1 MQPLVSIGMSVF
13 NCEQTLSTAIQSILN
28 QTYTNWELI
37 IIDDGSKDQTLEI
50 AKSFRDPRIKVINDG
65 QNQRLPM
72 RLNQAIA
79 LSRGKYFA
87 RMDGDDVSYPERLQR
102 QVAYLEQ
109 HPEIDLLGTAGV
121 NFDRDGRATGLVP
134 WKQSHA
140 EICARPW
147 VGFPLQHPTWMGK
160 LDWFKKFQYRP
171 DAIGME
177 DYEMM
182 LRTYKTSRFASLPEI
197 LLGYRVTSLSLKKIL
212 VSRYHFCSSLI
223 QKALIDRNWIFVYGA
238 FLQVAKLLVELVI
251 VPTGL
256 GLKLMKH
263 RLGAPVKASDIE
275 QWQQTWANFQR
286 EESFHE
292 LKPGQYLSNQ
302 Q

>member
-28 QTYTNWELI
+28 QTYPNWELI
-37 IIDDGSKDQTLEI
+37 IIDDGSKDKTLEI

-65 QNQRLPM
+65 QNQRLPI
-72 RLNQAIA
+72 RLNQAIS

-87 RMDGDDVSYPERLQR
+87 RMDGDDISYPERLQR
-102 QVAYLEQ
+102 QVEHLEQ

-121 NFDRDGRATGLVP
+121 NFNADGRATGRTP
-134 WKQSHA
+134 WKQSHE

-160 LDWFKKFQYRP
+160 LDWFQKFQYRP

-177 DYEMM
+177 DYEIM
-182 LRTYKTSRFASLPEI
+182 LRTYQNSQFAALPEI
-197 LLGYRVTSLSLKKIL
+197 LLGYRVVSLSLKKVL
-212 VSRYHFCSSLI
+212 VSRYHLCISLI
-223 QKALIDRNWIFVYGA
+223 HKALTDRKWIFLYGV
-238 FLQVAKLLVELVI
+238 FLQVAKLFVEI
-251 VPTGL
+251 VTIPTGL

-263 RLGAPVKASDIE
+263 RLGAPVKASEIDK
-275 QWQQTWANFQR
+275 WQQTWSNFQR
-286 EESFHE
+286 EESSH
-292 LKPGQYLSNQ
+292 
-302 Q
+302 

>member
-13 NCEQTLSTAIQSILN
+13 NCERTLGTAIQSILN
-28 QTYTNWELI
+28 QTYPNWELI
-37 IIDDGSKDQTLEI
+37 IIDDGSKDQTLAV

-65 QNQRLPM
+65 QNQRLPI

-79 LSRGKYFA
+79 LSHGKYFA
-87 RMDGDDVSYPERLQR
+87 RMDGDDISYPERLQR
-102 QVAYLEQ
+102 QVEHLEQ

-121 NFDRDGRATGLVP
+121 NFDQYGQATGRTP

-160 LDWFKKFQYRP
+160 LDWFQKVQYRP

-177 DYEMM
+177 DYEIM
-182 LRTYKTSRFASLPEI
+182 LRTYQNSQFAALPEI

-212 VSRYHFCSSLI
+212 VSRYHLCISLI
-223 QKALIDRNWIFVYGA
+223 QKALTDRQWIFVYGV
-238 FLQVAKLLVELVI
+238 FLQVAKLLVEI
-251 VPTGL
+251 ATVPTGF

-263 RLGAPVKASDIE
+263 RRGAPVEESEVD
-275 QWQQTWANFQR
+275 QWQQTWSNFQR
-286 EESFHE
+286 EESS
-292 LKPGQYLSNQ
+292 L
-302 Q
+302 

>member
-28 QTYTNWELI
+28 QTYANWELI
-37 IIDDGSKDQTLEI
+37 IIDDGSQDKTLAI
-50 AKSFRDPRIKVINDG
+50 AKSFRDPRIKVITDG
-65 QNQRLPM
+65 INQRLSI

-79 LSRGKYFA
+79 LSHGKYFA

-102 QVAYLEQ
+102 QVEYLER

-121 NFDRDGRATGLVP
+121 NFDRYGRATGATP

-147 VGFPLQHPTWMGK
+147 VGFPMMHPTWMGK

-171 DAIGME
+171 NAIGME
-177 DYEMM
+177 DYEIM
-182 LRTYKTSRFASLPEI
+182 LRTYQTSRFAALPEI
-197 LLGYRVTSLSLKKIL
+197 LLGYRVASLSLKKIL
-212 VSRYHFCSSLI
+212 VSRYHFCISLI
-223 QKALIDRNWIFVYGA
+223 QKALRDRNLIFIYGV
-238 FLQVAKLLVELVI
+238 FLQVAKSFVEILT

-256 GLKLMKH
+256 GLKLMRH
-263 RLGAPVKASDIE
+263 RLGSPVREADIA
-275 QWQQTWANFQR
+275 QWQQVWDRYNR
-286 EESFHE
+286 ED
-292 LKPGQYLSNQ
+292 LST
-302 Q
+302 